1 MAGSGLIKCCLW
13 SGPLLVT
20 FAGHFHE
27 PPENIMRPSLPPLP
41 AASLITFLAL
51 FTFGASLQPV
61 FAQQSRQNQRSD
73 APPPPRL
80 EKLEEGE
87 EPAVTIRKPAER
99 KTEEKRAPGGKV
111 TEIKVTNG
119 NSTYYLKPNEPA
131 GSAQPG
137 DQEGMSNRGAQ
148 WEILQFDLF
157 GRQPKE
163 ASPDAAPDV
172 VPDQPAPVPPPP
184 ALPSSQEPGKK

>member
-1 MAGSGLIKCCLW
+1 
-13 SGPLLVT
+13 LLVT
-20 FAGHFHE
+20 FAGLFHE
-27 PPENIMRPSLPPLP
+27 PPENIMRPSLPPLL
-41 AASLITFLAL
+41 AASLLAL
-51 FTFGASLQPV
+51 FTLGASLQPAA
-61 FAQQSRQNQRSD
+61 AQQSQPSQRND

-111 TEIKVTNG
+111 TEIKVTSG

-157 GRQPKE
+157 GRQSKE
-163 ASPDAAPDV
+163 ASPEAA
-172 VPDQPAPVPPPP
+172 PDQPAPVPAPP
-184 ALPSSQEPGKK
+184 ALPSSQEPAKK

>member
-1 MAGSGLIKCCLW
+1 
-13 SGPLLVT
+13 
-20 FAGHFHE
+20 
-27 PPENIMRPSLPPLP
+27 MRPSLSPLL
-41 AASLITFLAL
+41 AASLTTFLAL
-51 FTFGASLQPV
+51 LTFGASLQPA
-61 FAQQSRQNQRSD
+61 FAQQTPQNQRND

-111 TEIKVTNG
+111 TEVKVTSG

-157 GRQPKE
+157 GRQPRE
-163 ASPDAAPDV
+163 ASADAA
-172 VPDQPAPVPPPP
+172 PDQPAPVPAPPPPP
-184 ALPSSQEPGKK
+184 AGQQPAKK